1 MPQVRRR
8 RRRDGLRRAGS
19 GRQPG
24 APQGD
29 LRARL
34 PDPDRRGRLP
44 GRGHH
49 LRPELLRAGDRY
61 RGARD
66 LRDRLHRGLRLD
78 QGEPSRGA
86 HLRRYLE
93 RVVLV
98 PGQQPRPRGDPRG
111 VPVPRHQGRPGHGH
125 RQRRCAGAL
134 RLDRPRAAGPDRGR
148 RPEPS
153 RGRGRKAP
161 GNRGTVQQ
169 LGEGRRPGGS
179 RVAQPPGPRADHA
192 RPGQGHRRPR
202 RCRHRGIAG
211 RDRRRRWSPDRGD
224 RGPADGRHERR
235 R

>member
-1 MPQVRRR
+1 MPQVWRR

-24 APQGD
+24 APHAD
-29 LRARL
+29 LRSRL

-66 LRDRLHRGLRLD
+66 VRDRLHRGLRLD
-78 QGEPSRGA
+78 QGEPARGA
-86 HLRRYLE
+86 HLRRHLQ

-125 RQRRCAGAL
+125 RQRGRAGAL
-134 RLDRPRAAGPDRGR
+134 RLDRPRAAGPDRRR

-153 RGRGRKAP
+153 RGRRRTTP
-161 GNRGTVQQ
+161 GDRGAVQQ
-169 LGEGRRPGGS
+169 YRGDRRPGRLPNGAASRSASGS
-179 RVAQPPGPRADHA
+179 RTPWSRASTPTSMPTPRNCGPRSRPLGVA
-192 RPGQGHRRPR
+192 RSR
-202 RCRHRGIAG
+202 
-211 RDRRRRWSPDRGD
+211 
-224 RGPADGRHERR
+224 
-235 R
+235 